1 MNKEW
6 KLKFLNKLV
15 WTFYFWCNAIKYL
28 ENYNQPINA
37 SLKFRS
43 ANYTMFI
50 SEMGYFTVSVLDL
63 KGKI

>member
-1 MNKEW
+1 M
-6 KLKFLNKLV
+6 

-37 SLKFRS
+37 SLMFRS

-63 KGKI
+63 KGKV